1 MQSKDFYQSHLDR
14 VSRSFAF
21 CIARLDGDLR
31 IQISLSYLL
40 LRLLDSIE
48 DAIWESPQSQ
58 GESFEIFN
66 RFMQE
71 SPQESLWQNWV
82 QRVPNTLPLVERD
95 LLVDSLSLFRELHQL
110 PPNVKRIIQDS
121 VLNMSRGMMFF
132 LERRGSK
139 KGLHLDNLDEVN
151 GYCFFVAGIVG
162 ELLTDLVALTSQRLM
177 TSPKIYVQAIHFGL
191 FLQKINILK
200 DQLADE
206 KEGRQLVPSRSE
218 LIASLRLN
226 AQGAVEYLVAIPL
239 EEKGYRLF
247 CAWSLFL
254 GLASISWIQKS
265 WILRILEKIPRS
277 ITMKLLANVEVIIDD
292 NVALLKQFQEFVQTL
307 PTLEKNIS
315 ADQVPWISYEKFQE
329 LYSGRLS
336 FEELSEIGL
345 FAPS

>member
-1 MQSKDFYQSHLDR
+1 
-14 VSRSFAF
+14 
-21 CIARLDGDLR
+21 
-31 IQISLSYLL
+31 
-40 LRLLDSIE
+40 
-48 DAIWESPQSQ
+48 
-58 GESFEIFN
+58 
-66 RFMQE
+66 
-71 SPQESLWQNWV
+71 
-82 QRVPNTLPLVERD
+82 
-95 LLVDSLSLFRELHQL
+95 
-110 PPNVKRIIQDS
+110 
-121 VLNMSRGMMFF
+121 
-132 LERRGSK
+132 
-139 KGLHLDNLDEVN
+139 
-151 GYCFFVAGIVG
+151 
-162 ELLTDLVALTSQRLM
+162 M